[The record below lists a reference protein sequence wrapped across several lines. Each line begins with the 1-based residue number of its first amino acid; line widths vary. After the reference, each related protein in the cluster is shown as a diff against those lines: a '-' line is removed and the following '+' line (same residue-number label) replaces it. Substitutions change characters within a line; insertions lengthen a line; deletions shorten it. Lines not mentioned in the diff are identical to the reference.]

1 MNLSLATTKRVR
13 SLSPNKHPYH
23 QLKKWGR
30 FGYKNHAMDTDRF
43 NNRNTNIYSAFHY
56 DALALNK
63 SPQLDSNF
71 NKLLYKKQIESYQ
84 AWKNANKKKYT
95 LCLMP
100 INMNTGSSKLR

>member
-1 MNLSLATTKRVR
+1 MNLSLPTTKRVR

-56 DALALNK
+56 DTLALNK

-71 NKLLYKKQIESYQ
+71 NKLLYKKQIESLQ
-84 AWKNANKKKYT
+84 RSDFPVKSI
-95 LCLMP
+95 LF
-100 INMNTGSSKLR
+100 SKRVASTNSRLRGD